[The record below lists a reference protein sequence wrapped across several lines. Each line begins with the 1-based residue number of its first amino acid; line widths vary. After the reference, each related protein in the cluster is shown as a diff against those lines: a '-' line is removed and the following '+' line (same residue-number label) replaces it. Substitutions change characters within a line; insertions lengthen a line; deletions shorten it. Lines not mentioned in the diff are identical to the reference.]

1 MLNESKGN
9 MYDFVTHT
17 WNPIKGKCSHD
28 CLYCYMKRY
37 GEQKPL
43 YLDKK
48 ELKTDLGS
56 KNFIFLGSSTDMFSK
71 EVNPDWI
78 DQVMEKCKAHDN
90 RYLLQT
96 KNPEALMRLKLPKN
110 FEYCTT
116 IETNRVYPQMGNTPR
131 PGERASA
138 MACLHGRRHVTI
150 EPIMDFDLEDFLAIL
165 RMASPDQVN
174 IGSDSGNNGLPEPGK
189 DKLLELIYEIS
200 KFSIVA
206 KKVNMERLLK

>member
-17 WNPIKGKCSHD
+17 WNPVKGKCAHD
-28 CLYCYMKRY
+28 CSYCY
-37 GEQKPL
+37 
-43 YLDKK
+43 LDRK
-48 ELKTDLGS
+48 ELKTELGS
-56 KNFIFLGSSTDMFSK
+56 KNFIFVGSSTDMFAK
-71 EVNPDWI
+71 DVDPHWI
-78 DQVMEKCKAHDN
+78 EQVLEKCKACDN

-96 KNPEALMRLKLPKN
+96 KNPEAMIRFKLPRN

-116 IETNRVYPQMGNTPR
+116 IETNRVYTQMGNTPS

-150 EPIMDFDLEDFLAIL
+150 EPIMDFDLDEFLAIL

-174 IGSDSGNNGLPEPGK
+174 IGSDSGNNGLPEPKK
-189 DKLLELIYEIS
+189 DKLLEFIYEIS